1 MHTNRRSLLLAVALM
16 TALAASI
23 VPALS
28 QSSQSPPADNM
39 DIVRQQ
45 IKVDKK
51 AFVAK
56 NMQLT
61 QAEATAFWP
70 VYDAFQKELGA
81 LGDRSVRLI
90 REYASNYQNLSD
102 ASANQL
108 TEEYLTIERYRVAL
122 LQSYLPKFRA
132 VLSEKKVARYYQLE
146 NKANVVVMYSAVRQ
160 IPLAK

>member
-1 MHTNRRSLLLAVALM
+1 MQRNRRSLLLTVGLMAAMAV
-16 TALAASI
+16 SI

-28 QSSQSPPADNM
+28 QSPPADNM
-39 DIVRQQ
+39 EIVRQKIQ
-45 IKVDKK
+45 ADKK
-51 AFVAK
+51 AFVAQ

-61 QAEATAFWP
+61 QAEANQFWP
-70 VYDAFQKELGA
+70 VYDAFQTELGA
-81 LGDRSVRLI
+81 LGDRTVRLV
-90 REYASNYQNLSD
+90 REYRDNYQNLSD
-102 ASANQL
+102 ATAKQL
-108 TEEYLTIERYRVAL
+108 TEDYLAIERDRVAL

>member
-1 MHTNRRSLLLAVALM
+1 
-16 TALAASI
+16 
-23 VPALS
+23 
-28 QSSQSPPADNM
+28 M

-45 IKVDKK
+45 IKADKK

-81 LGDRSVRLI
+81 LGDRSVRLV

-102 ASANQL
+102 ATAKQL
-108 TEEYLTIERYRVAL
+108 TEEYLTIERDRVAL

-132 VLSEKKVARYYQLE
+132 VLPEKKVARYYQLE
-146 NKANVVVMYSAVRQ
+146 NKAYVVVMYSAVRQ
-160 IPLAK
+160 IPLVK

>member
-1 MHTNRRSLLLAVALM
+1 MQTNRRSLLLAVGLM
-16 TALAASI
+16 TAMAVSI
-23 VPALS
+23 IPAL
-28 QSSQSPPADNM
+28 SQSPPADNM

-45 IKVDKK
+45 IKADKK

-61 QAEATAFWP
+61 QAEANEFWP
-70 VYDAFQKELGA
+70 AYDAFQTALGA
-81 LGDRSVRLI
+81 LGDRTVRLV

-102 ASANQL
+102 ATAKQL
-108 TEEYLTIERYRVAL
+108 TEDSLAIQRDRVAL
-122 LQSYLPKFRA
+122 LQSYLPKFRS

-146 NKANVVVMYSAVRQ
+146 NKAYAVVLYDAARQ

>member
-1 MHTNRRSLLLAVALM
+1 M

-45 IKVDKK
+45 IKADKK

-61 QAEATAFWP
+61 QAEANQFWP
-70 VYDAFQKELGA
+70 VYDAFQTELGA
-81 LGDRSVRLI
+81 LGDRTVRLV
-90 REYASNYQNLSD
+90 REYRDNYQNLSD
-102 ASANQL
+102 ATAKQL
-108 TEEYLTIERYRVAL
+108 TEDYLAIERDRVAL
-122 LQSYLPKFRA
+122 LQSYLPKFRS
-132 VLSEKKVARYYQLE
+132 VLPEKKVARYYQLE
-146 NKANVVVMYSAVRQ
+146 NKASAIINYNAARQ